1 MEDKDKIIKKRGKE
15 VVDIVDSLSKIKD
28 ADNIKELEKRLKAA
42 RARNKKAEDKQIT
55 KLIDKVN
62 EVSYSKKIKEI
73 FKITNDKNLI
83 SKIIKMQIEKN
94 KESVDFLEKLK
105 EHLLNNEIEIVYEL
119 LGMEYSEEKDE
130 FDDKKDISDENE
142 KKEKNNKKDRKLSFF
157 ILILIYYFNKI
168 WYNTFTKLKFIKSKR

>member
-83 SKIIKMQIEKN
+83 SNIVKMQIEKN
-94 KESVDFLEKLK
+94 KESVDFSEKLK

-130 FDDKKDISDENE
+130 FEDKKNLSDENE
-142 KKEKNNKKDRKLSFF
+142 KKEEDTIDTN
-157 ILILIYYFNKI
+157 
-168 WYNTFTKLKFIKSKR
+168 YNYLEEE

>member
-15 VVDIVDSLSKIKD
+15 VVDIVDSLGKIKD

-42 RARNKKAEDKQIT
+42 KARNKKAEDKQIT

-83 SKIIKMQIEKN
+83 GNIVKMQIEKN

-119 LGMEYSEEKDE
+119 LGMEYSEVEKNENDE
-130 FDDKKDISDENE
+130 SEDKKDNSEDNIE
-142 KKEKNNKKDRKLSFF
+142 KKEEDTRDEN
-157 ILILIYYFNKI
+157 
-168 WYNTFTKLKFIKSKR
+168 YNYLEEE

>member
-15 VVDIVDSLSKIKD
+15 VVDIVDSLGKIKD

-42 RARNKKAEDKQIT
+42 KARNKKAEDKQIT

-83 SKIIKMQIEKN
+83 SNIVKMQIEKN

-119 LGMEYSEEKDE
+119 LGMDYSEEKDE
-130 FDDKKDISDENE
+130 FEDKKDISDENE
-142 KKEKNNKKDRKLSFF
+142 KKEEDTIDTN
-157 ILILIYYFNKI
+157 
-168 WYNTFTKLKFIKSKR
+168 YNYSEEE

>member
-15 VVDIVDSLSKIKD
+15 VVDIVDSLGKIKD

-42 RARNKKAEDKQIT
+42 KARNKKAEDKQIT

-130 FDDKKDISDENE
+130 FDDKKDTSDENE
-142 KKEKNNKKDRKLSFF
+142 KKAEDTTDTN
-157 ILILIYYFNKI
+157 
-168 WYNTFTKLKFIKSKR
+168 YNYLEEE

>member
-130 FDDKKDISDENE
+130 FEDKKNLSDENE
-142 KKEKNNKKDRKLSFF
+142 KKEEDTIDTN
-157 ILILIYYFNKI
+157 
-168 WYNTFTKLKFIKSKR
+168 YNYLEEE

>member
-15 VVDIVDSLSKIKD
+15 VVDIVDSLGKIKD

-42 RARNKKAEDKQIT
+42 KARNKKAEDKQIT

-83 SKIIKMQIEKN
+83 SNIVKMQIEKN

-130 FDDKKDISDENE
+130 FEDKKDISDENE
-142 KKEKNNKKDRKLSFF
+142 KKEEYTIDTN
-157 ILILIYYFNKI
+157 
-168 WYNTFTKLKFIKSKR
+168 YNYSEEE

>member
-15 VVDIVDSLSKIKD
+15 VVDIVDSLGKIKD

-42 RARNKKAEDKQIT
+42 KARNKKAEDKQIT

-83 SKIIKMQIEKN
+83 SNIVKMQIEKN

-130 FDDKKDISDENE
+130 FEDKKDTSDENE
-142 KKEKNNKKDRKLSFF
+142 KKEEDTTDTN
-157 ILILIYYFNKI
+157 
-168 WYNTFTKLKFIKSKR
+168 YNYLEEE

>member
-1 MEDKDKIIKKRGKE
+1 MDNKDKIIKKRGKE
-15 VVDIVDSLSKIKD
+15 VVDIVDSLGKIKD

-42 RARNKKAEDKQIT
+42 KARNKKAEDKQIT

-73 FKITNDKNLI
+73 FKMTNDKNLI
-83 SKIIKMQIEKN
+83 GNIVKMQIEKN

-119 LGMEYSEEKDE
+119 LGMEYSEVEKNETDE
-130 FDDKKDISDENE
+130 FEDKKDISDENIE
-142 KKEKNNKKDRKLSFF
+142 KKEEDTRDEN
-157 ILILIYYFNKI
+157 
-168 WYNTFTKLKFIKSKR
+168 YNYSEEE

>member
-130 FDDKKDISDENE
+130 FEDKKDTSDENE
-142 KKEKNNKKDRKLSFF
+142 KKEEDTTDIN
-157 ILILIYYFNKI
+157 
-168 WYNTFTKLKFIKSKR
+168 YNYSEEE

>member
-42 RARNKKAEDKQIT
+42 KARNKKAEDKQIT

-83 SKIIKMQIEKN
+83 SNIVKMQIEKN

-105 EHLLNNEIEIVYEL
+105 EHLLNNEIEIVYKL

-130 FDDKKDISDENE
+130 FEDKKDISDENE
-142 KKEKNNKKDRKLSFF
+142 KKEEDTIDTN
-157 ILILIYYFNKI
+157 
-168 WYNTFTKLKFIKSKR
+168 YNYLEEE

>member
-83 SKIIKMQIEKN
+83 SNIVKMQIEKN

-119 LGMEYSEEKDE
+119 LGMEYSEDEKNE
-130 FDDKKDISDENE
+130 EEIEDKKDTSEDNIE
-142 KKEKNNKKDRKLSFF
+142 KKEEDTRNEN
-157 ILILIYYFNKI
+157 
-168 WYNTFTKLKFIKSKR
+168 YNYLEEE

>member
-62 EVSYSKKIKEI
+62 EVSYSRKIKEI

-119 LGMEYSEEKDE
+119 LGMEYSEVEKSEKDE
-130 FDDKKDISDENE
+130 SEDKKDTSDENLE
-142 KKEKNNKKDRKLSFF
+142 KKEENITDNN
-157 ILILIYYFNKI
+157 
-168 WYNTFTKLKFIKSKR
+168 YNYLEEE

>member
-62 EVSYSKKIKEI
+62 EVSYSRKIKEI

-119 LGMEYSEEKDE
+119 LGMEYSEDEKNE
-130 FDDKKDISDENE
+130 EEIEDKKDTSEDNIE
-142 KKEKNNKKDRKLSFF
+142 KKEEDTRNEN
-157 ILILIYYFNKI
+157 
-168 WYNTFTKLKFIKSKR
+168 YNYLEEE

>member
-15 VVDIVDSLSKIKD
+15 VVDIVDSLGKIKD

-42 RARNKKAEDKQIT
+42 KARNKKAEDKQIT

-83 SKIIKMQIEKN
+83 SNIVKMQIEKN

-119 LGMEYSEEKDE
+119 LGMEYSEVEKNETDE
-130 FDDKKDISDENE
+130 FKDKKDTSDENIE
-142 KKEKNNKKDRKLSFF
+142 KKEEDTTDTN
-157 ILILIYYFNKI
+157 
-168 WYNTFTKLKFIKSKR
+168 YNYLEEE

>member
-15 VVDIVDSLSKIKD
+15 VVDIVDSLGKIKD

-42 RARNKKAEDKQIT
+42 KARNKKAEDKQIT

-83 SKIIKMQIEKN
+83 SNIVKMQIEKN

-119 LGMEYSEEKDE
+119 LGMEYSEDEKNE
-130 FDDKKDISDENE
+130 EEIEDKKDTSEDNIE
-142 KKEKNNKKDRKLSFF
+142 KKEEDTRNEN
-157 ILILIYYFNKI
+157 
-168 WYNTFTKLKFIKSKR
+168 YNYLEEE

>member
-15 VVDIVDSLSKIKD
+15 VVDIVDSLGKIKN

-42 RARNKKAEDKQIT
+42 KARNKKAEDKQIT

-83 SKIIKMQIEKN
+83 SNIVKMQIEKN

-130 FDDKKDISDENE
+130 FEDKKDTSDENE
-142 KKEKNNKKDRKLSFF
+142 KKEEDTTDTN
-157 ILILIYYFNKI
+157 
-168 WYNTFTKLKFIKSKR
+168 YNYLEEE

>member
-130 FDDKKDISDENE
+130 FEDKKDTSDENE
-142 KKEKNNKKDRKLSFF
+142 KKEEDTTDNN
-157 ILILIYYFNKI
+157 
-168 WYNTFTKLKFIKSKR
+168 YNYLEEE

>member
-15 VVDIVDSLSKIKD
+15 VVDIVDSLGKIKD

-42 RARNKKAEDKQIT
+42 KARNKKAEDKQIT

-83 SKIIKMQIEKN
+83 SNIVKMQIEKN

-119 LGMEYSEEKDE
+119 LGMEYSKEKDE
-130 FDDKKDISDENE
+130 FEDKKDISDENE
-142 KKEKNNKKDRKLSFF
+142 KKEEDTIDTN
-157 ILILIYYFNKI
+157 
-168 WYNTFTKLKFIKSKR
+168 YNYSEEE

>member
-73 FKITNDKNLI
+73 FKITNNKNLI
-83 SKIIKMQIEKN
+83 SKIVKMQIEKN

-130 FDDKKDISDENE
+130 FEDKKDTSDENE
-142 KKEKNNKKDRKLSFF
+142 KKEEDTTDTN
-157 ILILIYYFNKI
+157 
-168 WYNTFTKLKFIKSKR
+168 YNYSEEE

>member
-62 EVSYSKKIKEI
+62 EVSYSRKIKEI

-119 LGMEYSEEKDE
+119 LGMEYSEVEKSEKDE
-130 FDDKKDISDENE
+130 SEDKKDTSD
-142 KKEKNNKKDRKLSFF
+142 
-157 ILILIYYFNKI
+157 
-168 WYNTFTKLKFIKSKR
+168 

>member
-62 EVSYSKKIKEI
+62 EVSYSRKIKEI

-83 SKIIKMQIEKN
+83 SNIVKMQIEKN

-130 FDDKKDISDENE
+130 FEDKKNLSDENE
-142 KKEKNNKKDRKLSFF
+142 KKEEDTIDTN
-157 ILILIYYFNKI
+157 
-168 WYNTFTKLKFIKSKR
+168 YNYSEEE

>member
-15 VVDIVDSLSKIKD
+15 VVDIVDSLGKIKD

-42 RARNKKAEDKQIT
+42 KARNKKAEDKQIT

-83 SKIIKMQIEKN
+83 SNIIKMQIEKN

-130 FDDKKDISDENE
+130 FEDKKNLSDENE
-142 KKEKNNKKDRKLSFF
+142 KKEEDTIDTN
-157 ILILIYYFNKI
+157 
-168 WYNTFTKLKFIKSKR
+168 YNYLEEE

>member
-15 VVDIVDSLSKIKD
+15 VVDIVDSLGKIKD

-42 RARNKKAEDKQIT
+42 KARNKKAEDQQIT

-83 SKIIKMQIEKN
+83 SNIVKMQIEKN

-130 FDDKKDISDENE
+130 FEDKKDISDENE
-142 KKEKNNKKDRKLSFF
+142 KKEEDTIDTN
-157 ILILIYYFNKI
+157 
-168 WYNTFTKLKFIKSKR
+168 YNYSEEE

>member
-119 LGMEYSEEKDE
+119 LGMEYSEDEKNE
-130 FDDKKDISDENE
+130 EEIEDKKDTSEDNIE
-142 KKEKNNKKDRKLSFF
+142 KKEEDIRDEN
-157 ILILIYYFNKI
+157 
-168 WYNTFTKLKFIKSKR
+168 YNYSEEE

>member
-83 SKIIKMQIEKN
+83 SNIVKMQIEKN

-130 FDDKKDISDENE
+130 FEDKKNLSDENE
-142 KKEKNNKKDRKLSFF
+142 KKEEDTIDTN
-157 ILILIYYFNKI
+157 
-168 WYNTFTKLKFIKSKR
+168 YNYSEEE

>member
-15 VVDIVDSLSKIKD
+15 VVDIVDSLGKIKD

-42 RARNKKAEDKQIT
+42 KARNKKAEDKQIT

-83 SKIIKMQIEKN
+83 SNIVKMQIEKN

-130 FDDKKDISDENE
+130 FEDKKDTSDENE
-142 KKEKNNKKDRKLSFF
+142 KKEEDTIDTN
-157 ILILIYYFNKI
+157 
-168 WYNTFTKLKFIKSKR
+168 YNYSEEE

>member
-15 VVDIVDSLSKIKD
+15 VVDIVDSLGKIKD

-42 RARNKKAEDKQIT
+42 KARNKKAEDKQIT
-55 KLIDKVN
+55 KLIDKVK

-83 SKIIKMQIEKN
+83 SNIVKMQIEKN

-130 FDDKKDISDENE
+130 FEDKKDTSDENE
-142 KKEKNNKKDRKLSFF
+142 KKEEDTTDTN
-157 ILILIYYFNKI
+157 
-168 WYNTFTKLKFIKSKR
+168 YNYLEEE

>member
-15 VVDIVDSLSKIKD
+15 VVDIVDSLSKD

-62 EVSYSKKIKEI
+62 EVSYSRKIKEI

-119 LGMEYSEEKDE
+119 LGMEYSEVEKSEKDE
-130 FDDKKDISDENE
+130 SEDKKDTSDENLE
-142 KKEKNNKKDRKLSFF
+142 KKEENITDNN
-157 ILILIYYFNKI
+157 
-168 WYNTFTKLKFIKSKR
+168 YNYLEEE

>member
-28 ADNIKELEKRLKAA
+28 ADNIKELEKRLKAT

-83 SKIIKMQIEKN
+83 SNIIKMQIEKN

-130 FDDKKDISDENE
+130 FEDKKNLSDENE
-142 KKEKNNKKDRKLSFF
+142 KKEEDTIDTN
-157 ILILIYYFNKI
+157 
-168 WYNTFTKLKFIKSKR
+168 YNYLEEE

>member
-15 VVDIVDSLSKIKD
+15 VVDIVDSLGKIKN

-42 RARNKKAEDKQIT
+42 KARNKKAEDKQIT

-83 SKIIKMQIEKN
+83 SNIVKMQIEKN

-130 FDDKKDISDENE
+130 FEDKKDISDENE
-142 KKEKNNKKDRKLSFF
+142 KKEEDTIDTN
-157 ILILIYYFNKI
+157 
-168 WYNTFTKLKFIKSKR
+168 YNYSEEE

>member
-83 SKIIKMQIEKN
+83 SNIIKMQIEKN

-130 FDDKKDISDENE
+130 FEDKKDTSDENE
-142 KKEKNNKKDRKLSFF
+142 KKEEDTTDTN
-157 ILILIYYFNKI
+157 
-168 WYNTFTKLKFIKSKR
+168 YNYLEEE

>member
-1 MEDKDKIIKKRGKE
+1 MDNKDKIIKKRGKE
-15 VVDIVDSLSKIKD
+15 VVDIVDSLGKIKD

-42 RARNKKAEDKQIT
+42 KARNKKAEDKQIT

-73 FKITNDKNLI
+73 FKMTNDKNLI
-83 SKIIKMQIEKN
+83 GNIVKMQIEKN

-119 LGMEYSEEKDE
+119 LGMEYSEVEKNETDENETDE
-130 FDDKKDISDENE
+130 FEDKKDISDENIE
-142 KKEKNNKKDRKLSFF
+142 KKEEDTRDEN
-157 ILILIYYFNKI
+157 
-168 WYNTFTKLKFIKSKR
+168 YNYSEEE

>member
-62 EVSYSKKIKEI
+62 EVSYSRKIKEI

-119 LGMEYSEEKDE
+119 LGMEYSEVEKNENDE
-130 FDDKKDISDENE
+130 SENKKDTSDENIE
-142 KKEKNNKKDRKLSFF
+142 RKEEDTKDDD
-157 ILILIYYFNKI
+157 
-168 WYNTFTKLKFIKSKR
+168 YNYLEEE

>member
-105 EHLLNNEIEIVYEL
+105 EHLLNNEIEIVFEL

-130 FDDKKDISDENE
+130 FEDKKDISDENE
-142 KKEKNNKKDRKLSFF
+142 KKEEDTIDTN
-157 ILILIYYFNKI
+157 
-168 WYNTFTKLKFIKSKR
+168 YNYSEEE

>member
-15 VVDIVDSLSKIKD
+15 VVDIVDSLGKIKD

-42 RARNKKAEDKQIT
+42 KARNKKAEDKQIT

-130 FDDKKDISDENE
+130 FEDKKDISDENE
-142 KKEKNNKKDRKLSFF
+142 KKEEDTIDTN
-157 ILILIYYFNKI
+157 
-168 WYNTFTKLKFIKSKR
+168 YNYSKEE

>member
-28 ADNIKELEKRLKAA
+28 ADNIKELEKRLKAV

-83 SKIIKMQIEKN
+83 SNIIKMQIEKN

-130 FDDKKDISDENE
+130 FEDKKDTSDENE
-142 KKEKNNKKDRKLSFF
+142 KKEEDTTDTN
-157 ILILIYYFNKI
+157 
-168 WYNTFTKLKFIKSKR
+168 YNYLEEE